1 VVGLYWKIDLKSG
14 NGFADDDRPGS
25 RLILGHGLPASL
37 HYRTVEPVNF
47 EPHMPTTSS
56 SQDRSRSVS
65 AQPAS
70 KPSPADSAA
79 RALEDR
85 LQQRTATIGIV
96 GLGYVGLPLAR
107 AVFDAGYGV
116 IGYDVDESKVV
127 KLKAGEP
134 YLHHLGTELIAPF
147 AKSERFTPTSDA
159 RELAHADVIILCVP
173 TPLGQHNEPDIS
185 YVVNSTRMV
194 AEVLRAGQLV
204 VLESTTYPGTTRKD
218 MQPILDASGLRCGH
232 DYFLAY
238 SPEREDPGRQN
249 LTTAAIPKLVG
260 GVDDVST
267 DLAMA
272 FYTRC
277 IQQVHRVSSAEV
289 AETAKLLE
297 NIFRG
302 VNIALVNELKVVL
315 TEMGID
321 IWEVIAAASTKPFGF
336 MPFYPGPG
344 LGGHCIPID
353 PFYLTWKAK
362 EYGRY
367 TKFIELAGEINK
379 HMPEYVVGRLALAL
393 NEDSKAMKGAKV
405 LVIGIAYKPNVDDI
419 RESPAAEVIELLWK
433 HGVEVSYH
441 DPHCPKFPKMR
452 QHSIDLASAPLTEAT
467 AREADA
473 VLIITH
479 HDAIDYG
486 LLGRSA
492 RLIVDSRNA
501 MGRVP
506 TSQITARV
514 VKA

>member
-1 VVGLYWKIDLKSG
+1 
-14 NGFADDDRPGS
+14 
-25 RLILGHGLPASL
+25 
-37 HYRTVEPVNF
+37 
-47 EPHMPTTSS
+47 MPTTSS
-56 SQDRSRSVS
+56 PQDRSRSAP
-65 AQPAS
+65 AQPPVT
-70 KPSPADSAA
+70 PSPADSSA

-116 IGYDVDESKVV
+116 IGFDVDESKVQR
-127 KLKAGEP
+127 LRRGEP
-134 YLHHLGTELIAPF
+134 YLHHLGADLIAPF
-147 AKSERFTPTSDA
+147 AKSERFRPTSQSRD
-159 RELAHADVIILCVP
+159 LADADVVILCVP

-194 AEVLRAGQLV
+194 AEVLRKGQLV

-238 SPEREDPGRQN
+238 SPEREDPGRKDMS
-249 LTTAAIPKLVG
+249 TAAIPKLVG
-260 GVDDVST
+260 GVDQTST

-272 FYTRC
+272 LYTRC
-277 IQQVHRVSSAEV
+277 IKQVHRVSSAEV

-393 NEDSKAMKGAKV
+393 NEDGKAMKGAKV

-419 RESPAAEVIELLWK
+419 RESPAAEIIELLWK
-433 HGVEVSYH
+433 HGTDVSYH

-452 QHSIDLASAPLTEAT
+452 QYSIDLTSVALTEAA

-473 VLIITH
+473 VLIVTH

-492 RLIVDSRNA
+492 KLIIDSRNA
-501 MGRVP
+501 MARAAGEP
-506 TSQITARV
+506 ITARV